1 MNRPVEID
9 VGKLERALLEW
20 FESREGNWKWFMGG
34 KRYSKEETIRLF
46 KEDKDFRQLVIEEAV
61 KTQADTFLRAAQEPP
76 EAGEKRK

>member
-9 VGKLERALLEW
+9 VKKLEGALLEW
-20 FESREGNWKWFMGG
+20 FESREGNWNWFMGG
-34 KRYSKEETIRLF
+34 KRYSKEQTIRLF
-46 KEDKDFRQLVIEEAV
+46 KEDKDFRQLVIEETV